1 MPDQSILCPKCGT
14 KIELTA
20 AITSQIEEKLQAQF
34 DSRAKQREKEFEKA
48 LAAKDKEADEKLA
61 EAREKLE
68 VQARKRAT
76 DSVAV
81 ELKDLR
87 QQLADREKQVE
98 IAQNQELELR
108 KKQRDLEQRE
118 KNQELEMARKLDDER
133 KKIWQ
138 EAAAKSDEQN
148 QLKLREKDL
157 LMEQLQKQIEVLN
170 KKVEQGPQQR
180 QGEVQ
185 ELELEDRLRAQFPL
199 DEIEPVAKG
208 KKGGDV
214 LQRVRDRLGHDAGA
228 ILWESKRTRNWS
240 DTWIPKL
247 KDDQRDAKADVAVI
261 VTEVLPKDVAH
272 SGQVDGVWVTD
283 FQFAL
288 GLGMALREALVQV
301 AQARNA
307 LSGRTEKMQVV
318 YDYLSGQQFKQRV
331 EAIVE
336 SFKSM
341 KEDLETE
348 KRSME
353 RQWAKRE
360 KQIEGVIKNTAGM
373 YGDLQGI
380 IGASLPSVKILEL
393 PGA

>member
-1 MPDQSILCPKCGT
+1 
-14 KIELTA
+14 
-20 AITSQIEEKLQAQF
+20 
-34 DSRAKQREKEFEKA
+34 
-48 LAAKDKEADEKLA
+48 LA